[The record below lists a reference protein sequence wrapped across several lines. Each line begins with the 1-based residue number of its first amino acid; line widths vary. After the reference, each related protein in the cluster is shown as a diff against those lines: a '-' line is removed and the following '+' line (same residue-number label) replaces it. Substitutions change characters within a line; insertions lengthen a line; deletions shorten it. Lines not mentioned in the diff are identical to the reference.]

1 MANKISIGDI
11 ENTIAK
17 ELSQYTLEVAEGVK
31 EAADE
36 TGKELLNNTR
46 ADAPV
51 KEGKYKKAM
60 AIKTVYEG
68 QFEKR
73 IRWYVKKPHYRKA
86 HLLEKGHAKRGG
98 GRVRAYPHIEKNE
111 EIAKKNFSKRVE
123 GVIKNGGKQQS

>member
-1 MANKISIGDI
+1 MANKINIGDL

-17 ELSQYTLEVAEGVK
+17 ELSQYTFEVAEGVK
-31 EAADE
+31 AVADE

-46 ADAPV
+46 DDAP
-51 KEGKYKKAM
+51 GKGAYKKAM

-73 IRWYVKKPHYRKA
+73 IRWYVKKPHYRQA

-111 EIAKKNFSKRVE
+111 GIAKKNFSERVE